1 MIIVF
6 PWKLTYPPVLCVH
19 SDIKGEVVWGNRVV
33 LILGQARR
41 PLILVQGGE
50 VWHLV
55 VAHTVQDKD
64 VGFSCGKKKY
74 TK

>member
-1 MIIVF
+1 MTIVL

-19 SDIKGEVVWGNRVV
+19 SDIKGEVVRRNRVV
-33 LILGQARR
+33 LVRGQARR
-41 PLILVQGGE
+41 PLVLVQGGE

-55 VAHTVQDKD
+55 VAYAVQDKD

-74 TK
+74 TE